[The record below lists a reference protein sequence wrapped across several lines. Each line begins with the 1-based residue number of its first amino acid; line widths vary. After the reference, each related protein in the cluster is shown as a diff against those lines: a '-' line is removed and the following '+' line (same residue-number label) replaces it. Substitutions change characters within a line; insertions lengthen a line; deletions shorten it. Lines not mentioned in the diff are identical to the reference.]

1 MVYSAAGNDV
11 AIDTCG
17 AVATFINGEAMV
29 DAATAGIGIVQAP
42 ETYARQAR
50 TGALL
55 QSTGQEAP
63 GAAAQLVYPPRRQLP
78 RRVRALMAFFVD
90 ALLSE
95 SALDQDRA
103 LLKSRVPL

>member
-17 AVATFINGEAMV
+17 AVATFTNGEAMV

-55 QSTGQEAP
+55 QS
-63 GAAAQLVYPPRRQLP
+63 
-78 RRVRALMAFFVD
+78 
-90 ALLSE
+90 
-95 SALDQDRA
+95 
-103 LLKSRVPL
+103 